1 MAHRK
6 NRTAGFLR
14 DFLVVVLVS
23 LTSFAAQSQANNA
36 LNPVPDPDL
45 SEFEPAVRNAL
56 RSAADRVRGNIG
68 VRDGPDGG
76 SDFGRLGMLYQAHD
90 LRIPA
95 SQCFDNA
102 ILLQP
107 GEARWRYYR
116 AFLHQEDGDVEAAI
130 AGYRR
135 VLDLDPEYFPAA
147 VRLGR
152 MYLQTGA
159 NDEAAQWFQSA
170 LQTQPGEAAAIAGLG
185 QAEVQLKR
193 YEEAVKH
200 LEDALQREPAASQ
213 LRYPLAIAYRQT
225 GQTEKAREQLEL
237 RGEGQVS
244 LDDLWLGQMH
254 SLSLSSDYY
263 VRAAIYELNRKDTDA
278 AAKRAAHAVNLN
290 PENVGARVLYG
301 GILDSRGETDA
312 AMNQIDAAL
321 ALDPENWQANYNKA
335 VLLEKSGDEAGAR
348 DYYRKTLEVRT
359 DHSRSRRLLANSLMR
374 AGDYSA
380 AAKQFQTLRE
390 ALPEESQL
398 YFWEGLAL
406 IGSGDCDGARTV
418 LEEGWNAHPSSP
430 VLAQGV
436 LRVLATCSRAEPAR
450 LDEALAIADRL
461 ARQQPSIAHLE
472 TVAMLVAATG
482 RYDAAV
488 DVQTQAIFEAAKANQ
503 VERYPGLS
511 INVQRYQKNEAASE
525 PWQPDDPIFAPPP
538 LRGSQ
543 Q

>member
-1 MAHRK
+1 MVDRQTRA
-6 NRTAGFLR
+6 AGLLR
-14 DFLVVVLVS
+14 DVFVLLLLS
-23 LTSFAAQSQANNA
+23 LTAITVQAQATA
-36 LNPVPDPDL
+36 LSPVPDPDL

-56 RSAADRVRGNIG
+56 RSAADRVREN
-68 VRDGPDGG
+68 VAMRDGPAGG

-95 SQCFDNA
+95 AQCYDNA

-135 VLDLDPEYFPAA
+135 VLELDPEYFPSA

-152 MYLQTGA
+152 MYLQSGA
-159 NDEAAQWFQSA
+159 NEEAAQWFQTA
-170 LQTQPGEAAAIAGLG
+170 LDIKPGEAATIAGLG

-193 YEEAVKH
+193 YEEAVIH

-225 GQTEKAREQLEL
+225 GQTDKAREQLEL

-254 SLSLSSDYY
+254 ALSLSSDYY
-263 VRAAIYELNRKDTDA
+263 VRAAIYELNRNDTEA
-278 AAKRAAHAVNLN
+278 AAKRAAHAVRLN
-290 PENVGARVLYG
+290 PDNVGARVLFG
-301 GILDSRGETDA
+301 GILDSRGESDE
-312 AMNQIDAAL
+312 AMSQIDAAL
-321 ALDPENWQANYNKA
+321 VLEPDNWQANYNKA
-335 VLLEKSGDEAGAR
+335 VLLEKSGDEAAAR
-348 DYYRKTLEVRT
+348 DYFRKTLQARP

-374 AGDYSA
+374 ADDYSA
-380 AAKQFQTLRE
+380 AAEEFRALRE
-390 ALPEESQL
+390 SLPEDSQL

-406 IGSGDCDGARTV
+406 IGGGDCDGARSV

-436 LRVLATCSRAEPAR
+436 LRVLATCSRPDPAR

-482 RYDAAV
+482 RYAAAV
-488 DVQTQAIFEAAKANQ
+488 DVQTQAIFEAAKTNQ
-503 VERYPGLS
+503 VESYPGLS
-511 INVQRYQKNEAASE
+511 INVQHYQKNEAAVD
-525 PWQPDDPIFAPPP
+525 PWQPNDPIFAPPP

-543 Q
+543 